1 MTLLGLYNEINYAL
15 DQEPDTVNYPIHVL
29 VHGPDDQPYLYR
41 LTGKVL
47 VTTDEA
53 TGKRVVVIG

>member
-1 MTLLGLYNEINYAL
+1 MTVLTLYNEINYAL
-15 DQEPDTVNYPIHVL
+15 DHEEGVAELPVHVL
-29 VHGPDDQPYLYR
+29 VHGPDNTPHLYR
-41 LTGKVL
+41 LSGKVL

>member
-1 MTLLGLYNEINYAL
+1 MSLLTLYNEINYAFDHEEGVAEL
-15 DQEPDTVNYPIHVL
+15 PIHIL
-29 VHGPDDQPYLYR
+29 VHGADNTPHLYR
-41 LTGKVL
+41 LSGTVL

>member
-1 MTLLGLYNEINYAL
+1 MTLLGLYNEINLAL
-15 DQEPDTVNYPIHVL
+15 DGEEGAAKFPIHVL
-29 VHGPDDQPYLYR
+29 VPGPDDVPYMYR